1 MLLLRNEFENDDDI
15 LMNLKMMMM
24 MMIMKT
30 MMKNNW
36 RGVFLWYEGAIALD
50 FFNNYA
56 MVKHMA
62 KEIDE
67 LLDMCI

>member
-1 MLLLRNEFENDDDI
+1 MLLRRNEFENDDDI

-24 MMIMKT
+24 MIMIT

-56 MVKHMA
+56 MVKHMV

>member
-1 MLLLRNEFENDDDI
+1 
-15 LMNLKMMMM
+15 MM
-24 MMIMKT
+24 MMIMIT

-56 MVKHMA
+56 MVKHMS